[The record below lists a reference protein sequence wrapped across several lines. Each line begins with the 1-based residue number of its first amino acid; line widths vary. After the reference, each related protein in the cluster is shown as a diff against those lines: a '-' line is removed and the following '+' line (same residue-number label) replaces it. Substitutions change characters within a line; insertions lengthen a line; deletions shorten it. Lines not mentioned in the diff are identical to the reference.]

1 MQIEIKLHLKNH
13 LVTITIKNIKIT
25 IIIKHYFK
33 LFEIFVSLEC
43 VAKLRLQLVKPVNV
57 LCFIEFEGYV

>member
-25 IIIKHYFK
+25 IIIKHYLK
-33 LFEIFVSLEC
+33 LFEIFV
-43 VAKLRLQLVKPVNV
+43 
-57 LCFIEFEGYV
+57 EFRVCGKTKTTSGQTS